1 MQFNFASFSTGTGS
15 RKVWARSLILDEN
28 IKQSASYLGLRCNCI
43 PDTRPKLS
51 RNSSPIIIWRFL
63 SGLCWKRNGLRYWKT
78 HARMWLWTT
87 RKHITKTIFYWLL
100 KWAWLIM
107 KASILS
113 TLAEKLSKNS
123 SFQSLVL
130 EILSKLIELWTQ
142 KSTTRFWSHIQYH
155 LGKASNWQ

>member
-1 MQFNFASFSTGTGS
+1 MQFNFASCGTGTGS
-15 RKVWARSLILDEN
+15 RKAWARSLILDEN

-51 RNSSPIIIWRFL
+51 RNSWPIIMWRFL

-78 HARMWLWTT
+78 HSRMWLWTT

-107 KASILS
+107 KANILS
-113 TLAEKLSKNS
+113 TLAEKLGKKLEFSVTGVGELIKIKWIMNTEKYHE
-123 SFQSLVL
+123 VL
-130 EILSKLIELWTQ
+130 ITHPLPS
-142 KSTTRFWSHIQYH
+142 
-155 LGKASNWQ
+155 GKASNWQ